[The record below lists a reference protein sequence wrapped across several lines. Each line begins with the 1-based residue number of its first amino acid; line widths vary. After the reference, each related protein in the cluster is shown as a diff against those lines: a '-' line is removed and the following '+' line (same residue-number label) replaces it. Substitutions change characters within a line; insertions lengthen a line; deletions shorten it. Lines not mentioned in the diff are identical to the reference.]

1 MVISTALRTLA
12 LSHDGV
18 VTIDEAREHGLSNG
32 AVGRRVKSG
41 EWVREAHGI
50 YRLADHPVTSRT
62 RTRIATQSVSRD
74 AVLSGLA
81 AAWWHGVATKRP
93 AVVTVTGPKSWKGA
107 TVKGRKVIR
116 RTLDSADVVD
126 HKGLRVTALPLSV
139 LEGAVEGNMDV
150 LDRAV
155 QREKVTVDALV
166 ETFQRRRKR
175 KGAAEMAKMLVLV
188 GSGAR
193 SAAERLAV
201 DAFEQHGITGWIA
214 NHPAAGYVIDFA
226 FTEKKVAVEIDG
238 MAYHRDAE
246 VFRSDRARRNA
257 LITAGWTV
265 LNFTWADLLERP
277 GYVAAQVEYTL
288 RRTQSAG

>member
-1 MVISTALRTLA
+1 MTIPTALRTLA
-12 LSHDGV
+12 LAHDGV
-18 VTIDEAREHGLSNG
+18 VTVGDARERGLSNG
-32 AVGRRVKSG
+32 AIARRVKSG

-50 YRLADHPVTSRT
+50 YRLADHPVTN
-62 RTRIATQSVSRD
+62 RTRIRIATLSVSHD
-74 AVLSGLA
+74 AVLSGMA
-81 AAWWHGVATKRP
+81 AAWWHGVVTKPP
-93 AVVTVTGPKSWKGA
+93 AVVTVTGPKSWKRA
-107 TVKGRKVIR
+107 TVKGRKVVR
-116 RTLDSADVVD
+116 RTLDDADVVD

-150 LDRAV
+150 LDRAL

-166 ETFQRRRKR
+166 ETFQRRRKC

-226 FTEKKVAVEIDG
+226 FESGKVAVEIDG

-246 VFRSDRARRNA
+246 VFRSDRKRRNT
-257 LITAGWTV
+257 LIAAGWTV
-265 LNFTWADLLERP
+265 LNFTWADLVEQP
-277 GYVAAQVEYTL
+277 GYVAAQVKYAL
-288 RRTQSAG
+288 RQNQSAS